1 MRLIKPIAV
10 SLLLAFSG
18 LISLHAQSRSV
29 SGKVLDEQ
37 QVPIIG
43 AAVVLTDGGGVG
55 SVTDIDGNH

>member
-10 SLLLAFSG
+10 SLLLAFGG
-18 LISLHAQSRSV
+18 LISLYAQSRSV

-43 AAVVLTDGGGVG
+43 AAVILAGGAV
-55 SVTDIDGNH
+55 SAQ

>member
-18 LISLHAQSRSV
+18 LISLYAQSRSV

-43 AAVVLTDGGGVG
+43 AAVILAGGAV
-55 SVTDIDGNH
+55 SAQ